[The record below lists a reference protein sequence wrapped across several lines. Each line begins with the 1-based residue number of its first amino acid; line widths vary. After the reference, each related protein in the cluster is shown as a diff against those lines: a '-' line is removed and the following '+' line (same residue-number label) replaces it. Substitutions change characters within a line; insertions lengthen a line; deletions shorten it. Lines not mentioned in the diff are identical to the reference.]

1 MAKLFGKNTL
11 EARAKLIRTED
22 VQDKIEL
29 VKSWQKDYHSG
40 SLLTDKETSR
50 EQQFNQDFFVKI
62 LEYREKPASPFSLE
76 PKASTSGGQLPDAVL
91 SYTDVRTGT
100 QHVAAVV
107 ELKGAKIDLDRPQ
120 RREGNLSPVQQ
131 GFKYQRLYRECP
143 FVIVSNF
150 WEFRLYNDTILDFE
164 RWTLDDLVN
173 PEGDFLKFKTW
184 FLLLNRQ
191 NLTASDG
198 ISATFTLLSD
208 IRRDQDQIGV
218 KFYNDYRT
226 ARIELLRDLYRQNEA
241 VRNDIDFGIEK
252 AQKLVDRIVFC
263 CFAEDRGLLPDDTI
277 ARVVQHAD
285 RGLGTLRNELENFF
299 SAVNV
304 GNQKLGIPTGYNGG
318 LFRTDPELNALNIS
332 EDSLRRLTDLAD
344 YNFVEDLSVTILGH
358 IFEESITD
366 LEDIR
371 EKVARD
377 KSIDFKALS
386 RRKTDG
392 IFYTPDHIVRYI
404 LDRTLGDY
412 LQEIEISCRV
422 AAGLKDTIQD
432 STYDRREKTAYRAY
446 QTALQNLRIVDP
458 ACGSGAFLVHV
469 FDFLMREHQRVGA
482 VLGDLFSTEEYT
494 RQILQ
499 GNIYGVDLN
508 EESIEI
514 TKLSLW
520 LKSAT
525 KNEKLTSLDGTI
537 KCGNSV
543 IEDSQVAGDKAFVWK
558 SVFPEVFA
566 EGGFDI
572 VVGNPPYVNARTMRT
587 EDRRYMTAN
596 YQGLKG
602 AYDLYVVFLLLATRL
617 LKESGRYGWIIPNKF
632 LIADY
637 ALPAFNHLVDKSR
650 VTIVDVSKLDVFA
663 GVSVYPIILLGDL
676 GPSGPPVRLRADS
689 FDALQSGLMTEVVA
703 VAPQAIANNDT
714 LKTAGV
720 MINAGTTG
728 FEAQV
733 VKGLLNEQR
742 RGIPFAVSGSVD
754 PYTLD
759 TRRVPYM
766 KTTYIHPHIEPDSTQ
781 VATSKYTFWKAKKIV
796 IAGMTKRIEA
806 VYVDTPLAL
815 GVGVYGIHGF
825 AGYDPHALLGL
836 LNSKFMSDHFRE
848 AFHDKHLSGGYLA
861 VNKSNLEELP
871 LVPVTELNESGVGD
885 LAASIQNKTQD
896 LMKLDHNL
904 QTLVRSGSSLRV
916 WPRKLAKWWSLSAE
930 EILGALKKE
939 LTFGQ
944 RAQLLEV
951 LDKYLTEARTLASE
965 VAIEQTKLD
974 DKVYALF
981 GVGQAEIELIEAR
994 FDSL

>member
-1 MAKLFGKNTL
+1 MAKLFGKNAL
-11 EARAKLIRTED
+11 EARARLIRTED

-29 VKSWQKDYHSG
+29 VKSWQMDYHSG

-62 LEYREKPASPFSLE
+62 LGYKEKPASPFSLE
-76 PKASTSGGQLPDAVL
+76 PKASASGGQLPDAVL
-91 SYTDVRTGT
+91 SYTDVNAGT

-131 GFKYQRLYRECP
+131 GFKYQRLYRDCP

-198 ISATFTLLSD
+198 LSATFALLSD
-208 IRRDQDQIGV
+208 IRRDQEQIGV

-226 ARIELLRDLYRQNEA
+226 ARVELLRDLYRQNEV

-285 RGLGTLRNELENFF
+285 QGFGTLRNELENFF
-299 SAVNV
+299 AAVNV

-318 LFRTDPELNALNIS
+318 LFRSDPELDALNIS
-332 EDSLRRLTDLAD
+332 DSSLRLLTDLAD
-344 YNFVEDLSVTILGH
+344 YDFVEDLSVTILGH

-371 EKVARD
+371 EKVSRE
-377 KSIDFKALS
+377 KSIDFQALS

-412 LQEIEISCRV
+412 LQELEISCRD
-422 AAGLKDTIQD
+422 AAGLKDSIQD
-432 STYDRREKTAYRAY
+432 STYDRRERVAYRAY
-446 QTALQNLRIVDP
+446 QEALQNLRIVDP

-494 RQILQ
+494 RKILQ

-508 EESIEI
+508 EESVEI

-543 IEDSQVAGDKAFVWK
+543 IEDSQVAGSKAFVWK
-558 SVFPEVFA
+558 DAFPEVFDG
-566 EGGFDI
+566 GGFDV

-587 EDRRYMTAN
+587 GDRKYMTAN
-596 YQGLKG
+596 YSGLKG
-602 AYDLYVVFLLLATRL
+602 AYDLYVVFLLLATRI

-637 ALPAFNHLVDKSR
+637 ARPAFNHLVDKSR
-650 VTIVDVSKLDVFA
+650 VMIVDVSKLNVFV

-676 GPSGPPVRLRADS
+676 GRSGPPTRLRADS
-689 FDALQSGLMTEVVA
+689 FDQLQSGQLTEVIA
-703 VAPQAIANNDT
+703 VTPQASSNIDT
-714 LKTAGV
+714 LKAAGV

-728 FEAQV
+728 FEAQI

-742 RGIPFAVSGSVD
+742 RGIRFAVSGSVD

-759 TRRVPYM
+759 TRHVPFM
-766 KTTYIHPHIEPDSTQ
+766 KTKYVHPYIEPDSTQ
-781 VATSKYTFWKAKKIV
+781 IATSKYAFWNAKKIV

-806 VYVDTPLAL
+806 VYVETPLAL
-815 GVGVYGIHGF
+815 GVGVYGIYGF
-825 AGYDPHALLGL
+825 AGYSPHALLGL

-848 AFHDKHLSGGYLA
+848 AFHDKHLEGGYLA
-861 VNKSNLEELP
+861 INKSNLEELP
-871 LVPVTELNESGVGD
+871 IVPATRLNASGVGH
-885 LAASIQNKTQD
+885 LAISIQNKTQD
-896 LMKLDHNL
+896 LMKLDHKL
-904 QTLVRSGSSLRV
+904 QTLVRSGSNLKN
-916 WPRKLAKWWSLSAE
+916 WPRKLAKWWSLSTD
-930 EILGALKKE
+930 EILGLLKKD

-951 LDKYLTEARTLASE
+951 LENYVTEAWTLASE
-965 VAIEQTKLD
+965 IEIQQTKLD
-974 DKVYALF
+974 DEVYALF
-981 GVGQAEIELIEAR
+981 GLGQTEIDLIEAR
-994 FDSL
+994 FDNL